1 MQSKFFALSGLTGAF
16 VVASAASAAFTG
28 ITWSEVDSAALGWDA
43 AGYDPAALDTY
54 RVYAAFDDNL
64 GLVTGVGDIQDDVD
78 FSLTSTDGAF
88 WNATSALAGDFP
100 NNPALWE
107 TPGFEDGQWDTFMT
121 IGAAGEPTPVT
132 SAAPGFTSQA
142 MGLAGDF
149 ILDDTGWF
157 VSGFPEQGNAV
168 DGKVLIAQI
177 TVAAGVG
184 VDGRNWRV
192 SGLAEQGNGESA
204 YDIFA
209 DFSIPAIP
217 APGVLAL
224 LGVAGLV
231 STRRRR

>member
-28 ITWSEVDSAALGWDA
+28 ISWSEVDSAALGWDA

-64 GLVTGVGDIQDDVD
+64 GLVTGVGDIQDEID

-88 WNATSALAGDFP
+88 WNSTNAGAGDLPP
-100 NNPALWE
+100 N
-107 TPGFEDGQWDTFMT
+107 PGFFPVFADLQWDTFVT
-121 IGAAGEPTPVT
+121 IGAAAEETPVT
-132 SAAPGFTSQA
+132 NAAPGFSSQA

-157 VSGFPEQGNAV
+157 ASGFPEQGNAV

-204 YDIFA
+204 YDMFA